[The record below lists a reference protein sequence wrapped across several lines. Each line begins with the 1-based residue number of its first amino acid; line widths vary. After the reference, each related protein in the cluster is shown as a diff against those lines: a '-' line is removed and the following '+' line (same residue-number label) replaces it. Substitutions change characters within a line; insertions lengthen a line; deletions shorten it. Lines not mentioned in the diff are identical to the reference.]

1 MRKQFNQFKDF
12 VHQKASKND
21 RQEILSQNV
30 INSEKHVENIKT
42 ALTNAEKKISGS
54 LLGGTSDSSSAATP
68 EKKIKKLP
76 GASLSN
82 CFNES
87 SELLATS
94 KTDSV
99 LGKTLHL
106 CSQLQKE
113 ATAVLAAHESEVE
126 SQCIS
131 KIQGLVN
138 EDLPNISRTRKQLN
152 RTHSDLSALKVKY
165 ESLQKSLMNSSQ
177 VAQFQTDTKLE
188 TVRKDLEDHEYKLYQ
203 CRDAYETEVLD
214 FLSKEMSIAQVF
226 IDYVKLQA
234 SYHEQALAAIN
245 HCIPV
250 LEGIITNSSQ
260 KPVFGIA
267 LEEHLRSSGRTI
279 SLVIETCVAILL
291 TSALGEE
298 GIFRISGSVSKVKL
312 IRNAFNAGQH
322 QHLASLDLSRDV
334 HAVASTLKSYLR
346 ELPEPLLTF
355 ALCQEWVNAASQREE
370 QEKLRSIWTVVNSL
384 PEANKNNLRY
394 LMKFLHK
401 LTDRCAENKMSSQNL
416 AIAIGPSLLWSN
428 GESMDQ
434 LSMSNISPILI
445 EALITYCDYFFPE
458 DVVFDISP
466 KQSMTEQSSSGSGG
480 NNSGG
485 DNSDPEIN
493 FSSNKQG
500 SSAAAMA
507 AAANFRVKKPAPK
520 PPPTSAGGNNEGI
533 LDSISSSFDSTSAKI
548 RSKIGSLRMKDKQ
561 NQPSHHQPINNGTYF
576 ITEQQSQVPTVPTR
590 GDSPPAASAASSS
603 SSNTP
608 QVNSSSPNHSSTSTT
623 TTSIA
628 TVRRNQHSPRG
639 AVDNTSRSRRPISL
653 CDRPM
658 VPPPSVPPRPSV
670 AERSRIG
677 DRHSVFDLTTE
688 LAADGG
694 ATSSAHQK
702 AIDENGE
709 VEDIDSNDEE
719 EEENSQCTVAPLYPR
734 LSPTESLDSGEHN
747 SGGAGGGG
755 VSSFTYP
762 FSEFID
768 ESQIFGSDDS
778 LNQLGGHELPSAMV
792 NHLHNNN
799 NSSANPPQK
808 PPRSS
813 LATHSS
819 STALELMAAE
829 EGDEVVVVTPPP
841 AVTAPKNPPPL
852 PLRPSKS
859 PSPIP
864 PSSSA
869 NPSQH
874 SHPATPAHST
884 ATTSNNSTNLLASER
899 TYL

>member
-1 MRKQFNQFKDF
+1 
-12 VHQKASKND
+12 
-21 RQEILSQNV
+21 
-30 INSEKHVENIKT
+30 
-42 ALTNAEKKISGS
+42 
-54 LLGGTSDSSSAATP
+54 
-68 EKKIKKLP
+68 
-76 GASLSN
+76 
-82 CFNES
+82 
-87 SELLATS
+87 
-94 KTDSV
+94 
-99 LGKTLHL
+99 
-106 CSQLQKE
+106 
-113 ATAVLAAHESEVE
+113 
-126 SQCIS
+126 
-131 KIQGLVN
+131 
-138 EDLPNISRTRKQLN
+138 
-152 RTHSDLSALKVKY
+152 
-165 ESLQKSLMNSSQ
+165 
-177 VAQFQTDTKLE
+177 
-188 TVRKDLEDHEYKLYQ
+188 
-203 CRDAYETEVLD
+203 
-214 FLSKEMSIAQVF
+214 
-226 IDYVKLQA
+226 
-234 SYHEQALAAIN
+234 
-245 HCIPV
+245 
-250 LEGIITNSSQ
+250 
-260 KPVFGIA
+260 
-267 LEEHLRSSGRTI
+267 
-279 SLVIETCVAILL
+279 
-291 TSALGEE
+291 
-298 GIFRISGSVSKVKL
+298 
-312 IRNAFNAGQH
+312 
-322 QHLASLDLSRDV
+322 
-334 HAVASTLKSYLR
+334 
-346 ELPEPLLTF
+346 
-355 ALCQEWVNAASQREE
+355 
-370 QEKLRSIWTVVNSL
+370 
-384 PEANKNNLRY
+384 
-394 LMKFLHK
+394 
-401 LTDRCAENKMSSQNL
+401 
-416 AIAIGPSLLWSN
+416 
-428 GESMDQ
+428 
-434 LSMSNISPILI
+434 MSNISPILI

-458 DVVFDISP
+458 GKEQFCFGLAVSFVCHCCGISSIRNNALNIRLSPFSPLSLADVVFDISP

-493 FSSNKQG
+493 FSNNKQG

-561 NQPSHHQPINNGTYF
+561 NQPPHHQPINNGTYF

-688 LAADGG
+688 LAADGE

-709 VEDIDSNDEE
+709 VEDINSDEE

-768 ESQIFGSDDS
+768 ESQIFGSDNS

-792 NHLHNNN
+792 NHLHNNNN

-829 EGDEVVVVTPPP
+829 EGDEAAVVVTPPP

-869 NPSQH
+869 NSSQH
-874 SHPATPAHST
+874 SHPAMPVHST